1 MIRQGDCFSK
11 DRAGRLVDDAFSWW
25 RDGWGGWWGNAAGPP
40 VGPTPASQ
48 TGFLGLDLGQG
59 VGNRQLRW
67 LVLSVDDMA
76 LCAVWSGQ

>member
-1 MIRQGDCFSK
+1 
-11 DRAGRLVDDAFSWW
+11 
-25 RDGWGGWWGNAAGPP
+25 